1 MTSLSGRDLNEY
13 DYISV
18 SKDGIIP
25 VSVKTM
31 DITRLEGM
39 GLDDEWRKE
48 SGAAMTRDW
57 GILFTH

>member
-39 GLDDEWRKE
+39 VLDDE
-48 SGAAMTRDW
+48 
-57 GILFTH
+57 

>member
-1 MTSLSGRDLNEY
+1 MTSLSSRDLSEY

-18 SKDGIIP
+18 SKDGIVP

-39 GLDDEWRKE
+39 GLDDE
-48 SGAAMTRDW
+48 
-57 GILFTH
+57 